1 MAERFTSAIIV
12 AAGDS
17 TRMGS
22 KMSKQL
28 IPVLGHA
35 AIEYT
40 LNAFQNCPLIDE
52 IIVVARSSDID
63 DIAQVA
69 FNFKKVSSITSG
81 GATRTLSV
89 KRGVRAADKRATHYA
104 IHDGARILITPQQ
117 IEKVLNASYECGAA
131 APGTPVTD
139 TVKKVDENGVIL
151 STPERSSLWAVQ
163 TPQVFEKELYLRAMQ
178 NAIDRDLKV
187 TDDCSMVEAIGE
199 KVRLIL
205 GEYSN
210 IKLTTPVDLTL
221 AEALL
226 KKEMK

>member
-17 TRMGS
+17 TRMGFR
-22 KMSKQL
+22 MSKQL
-28 IPVLGHA
+28 IPLNGHA

-40 LNAFQNCPLIDE
+40 LKAFQDCPLIDE

-117 IEKVLNASYECGAA
+117 IEKVLKAAYECGAA

-163 TPQVFEKELYLRAMQ
+163 TPQVFEKELYHRAMQ
-178 NAIDRDLKV
+178 NAIDHDLKV